1 MIDFHTR
8 LASMLAKEAADAA
21 KAPDRAERM
30 GDMIEAIA
38 RGLGFTVAVATNG
51 DRTGI
56 ETMIAA
62 AEQYAME
69 EAVEKAPLAKFMSG
83 VRK

>member
-1 MIDFHTR
+1 MSDFHTR
-8 LASMLAKEAADAA
+8 LASMLAKEAAVAA

-51 DRTGI
+51 DRMGI
-56 ETMIAA
+56 ETMITA
-62 AEQYAME
+62 AEKYALE
-69 EAVEKAPLAKFMSG
+69 EAVENAPLAKFMSG
-83 VRK
+83 ARK